1 MGKTIGAAFNCG
13 GLHLLYWLLL
23 VVLAAVELHLAGQTA
38 AAVVVG
44 DGVEGHACAIA
55 TQSNTPVGYLLTHQ
69 MTYAPNMCSG
79 AMQLLNAFKDVQEGA
94 GSARDRYT
102 CWHAAGDTP
111 LFTN

>member
-1 MGKTIGAAFNCG
+1 MGKPFGAAFKCS

-38 AAVVVG
+38 AAVIVG
-44 DGVEGHACAIA
+44 DGVEGHACTTA
-55 TQSNTPVGYLLTHQ
+55 THSNTPVGYLLTHQ
-69 MTYAPNMCSG
+69 MTSAPNMCSG
-79 AMQLLNAFKDVQEGA
+79 AMQPLIAFNDVQEGA

-111 LFTN
+111 LFNN